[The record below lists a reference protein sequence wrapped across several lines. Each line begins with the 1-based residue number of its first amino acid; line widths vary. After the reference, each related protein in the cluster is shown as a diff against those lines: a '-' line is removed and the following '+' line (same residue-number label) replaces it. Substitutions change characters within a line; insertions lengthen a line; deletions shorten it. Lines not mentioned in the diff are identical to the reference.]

1 MGQAFVVY
9 YLRGGG
15 GLTLEDEGT
24 VRIEDI
30 EEEVQK
36 YHTDA
41 DLDLL
46 RRGYVFAAKV
56 HLGQERRS
64 GEPYLSHPLEVA
76 RILTKL
82 RMDESTLAAGLLH
95 DSVEDTF
102 TNIEE
107 VKKVFG
113 DEIANLVDGVTKISK
128 LSFSTREDRQA
139 ESLRKMV
146 LAMSKDIRVLLIKLA
161 DRLHNMRTLDPLEPQ
176 KKRAI
181 AQETLDIYAPL
192 AHRLGIAWIKWEFED
207 LALRYLE
214 PEIYK
219 DLVSRVAKKRKER
232 EGEISEVI
240 SILQGK
246 LREME
251 IKARITGRP
260 KHFYSIFKK
269 MRDQGRMFDE
279 IYDLTAIRVVTRS
292 VKDCYGALGI
302 VHTLWKPIPGRFKD
316 FIAMPKSNMYQSL
329 HTTVIG
335 PQGEPVEIQIRTEQM
350 HRTAEEGIAAHWRYK
365 EGKTRID
372 PSDKNFVWLRQLL
385 EWQQDLKDPKEFME
399 TVKVDL
405 FPEEVYVFTPKGDV
419 KELPRGATPIDFA
432 FSIHTDVGTHCT
444 GAKVNGKMVPLRY
457 ELRNGDIVQ
466 IIASPTHTPSKDWL
480 KIVKTPRAKSRI
492 KQWIKIEQRSRAVS
506 LGRDIC
512 EKEFRKYGRG
522 SAQIL
527 KSENLL
533 KVAERFG
540 FLSEEDLYAALGYGK
555 VSPRQIVSK
564 LLPAEELSR
573 LKEQEEAK
581 AKKAGRPLVP
591 RIEEG
596 IKIAGVEDVL
606 VRFSKCCNPLPG
618 DEIIGF
624 ITRGRGVSIHTLD
637 CPNVQQLMYDSERKI
652 KVEWDSDRKGSH
664 QVTIKVLIGRD
675 RPGVLAEITSAI
687 SSTNTNI
694 AQAEIK
700 VTEEKTGRNTFVLE
714 VSDLNQLKAAI
725 AAIQKVDGVIEV
737 ERVRAA

>member
-1 MGQAFVVY
+1 LAPTSGVP
-9 YLRGGG
+9 
-15 GLTLEDEGT
+15 

-36 YHTDA
+36 YHPGA

-56 HLGQERRS
+56 HQGQERRS

-76 RILTKL
+76 RILTQLK
-82 RMDESTLAAGLLH
+82 MDESTLTAGLLH
-95 DSVEDTF
+95 DAMEDTF
-102 TNIEE
+102 ATIEE
-107 VKKVFG
+107 VKEVFG
-113 DEIANLVDGVTKISK
+113 EEIANLVDGVTKISK

-161 DRLHNMRTLDPLEPQ
+161 DRLHNMRTLDPLEPE
-176 KKRAI
+176 KKRTI

-192 AHRLGIAWIKWEFED
+192 ANRLGIAWIKQEFED
-207 LALRYLE
+207 LALRHLE
-214 PEIYK
+214 PDIYE
-219 DLVSRVAKKRKER
+219 DLVSMVAKKRKER
-232 EGEISEVI
+232 EGEINEVV

-269 MRDQGRMFDE
+269 MRDQGRLFDE

-292 VKDCYGALGI
+292 IKDCYGALGI

-335 PQGEPVEIQIRTEQM
+335 PRGEPVEIQIRTEQM

-372 PSDKNFVWLRQLL
+372 PSDKSFVWLRQLL

-405 FPEEVYVFTPKGDV
+405 FPDEVYVFTPRGDV

-457 ELRNGDIVQ
+457 ELKNGDIVE
-466 IIASPTHTPSKDWL
+466 IIASPTHSPSKDWL
-480 KIVKTPRAKSRI
+480 KIVKTSRAKTKI
-492 KQWIKIEQRSRAVS
+492 KQWIKIEQRSRAIS

-512 EKEFRKYGRG
+512 EKETRKYGKG
-522 SAQIL
+522 STQIL

-533 KVAERFG
+533 KAAERFG
-540 FLSEEDLYAALGYGK
+540 FLNEEDLFAAVGYGK
-555 VSPRQIVSK
+555 VSPRQILSK
-564 LLPAEELSR
+564 ILPPEELPQ
-573 LKEQEEAK
+573 LKEPEEAK
-581 AKKAGRPLVP
+581 AKKPGRPLQP

-606 VRFSKCCNPLPG
+606 VKFSKCCNPLPG
-618 DEIIGF
+618 DEVVGF
-624 ITRGRGVSIHTLD
+624 ITRGRGVSIHTAD
-637 CPNVQQLMYDSERKI
+637 CPNAQQLMYDTERKI
-652 KVEWDSDRKGSH
+652 NVEWDSDRKGSH
-664 QVTIKVLIGRD
+664 QVKIIVLIGKD
-675 RPGVLAEITSAI
+675 RPGVLAEISSAI

-694 AQAEIK
+694 AQAEVK
-700 VTEEKTGRNTFVLE
+700 VTEERMGRNTFVLE

>member
-1 MGQAFVVY
+1 LAPTSGVP
-9 YLRGGG
+9 
-15 GLTLEDEGT
+15 

-36 YHTDA
+36 YHPGA

-56 HLGQERRS
+56 HQGQERRS

-76 RILTKL
+76 RILTQLK
-82 RMDESTLAAGLLH
+82 MDESTLTAGLLH
-95 DSVEDTF
+95 DAMEDTF
-102 TNIEE
+102 ATIEE
-107 VKKVFG
+107 VKEVFG
-113 DEIANLVDGVTKISK
+113 EEIANLVDGVTKISK

-161 DRLHNMRTLDPLEPQ
+161 DRLHNMRTLDPLEPE
-176 KKRAI
+176 KKRTI

-192 AHRLGIAWIKWEFED
+192 ANRLGIAWIKQEFED
-207 LALRYLE
+207 LALRHLE
-214 PEIYK
+214 PDVYE

-232 EGEISEVI
+232 EGEINEVV

-269 MRDQGRMFDE
+269 MRDQGRLFDE

-292 VKDCYGALGI
+292 IKDCYGALGI

-372 PSDKNFVWLRQLL
+372 PSDKSFVWLRQLL

-405 FPEEVYVFTPKGDV
+405 FPDEVYVFTPRGDV

-457 ELRNGDIVQ
+457 ELKNGDIVE
-466 IIASPTHTPSKDWL
+466 IIASPTHGPSKDWL
-480 KIVKTPRAKSRI
+480 KIVKTSRAKTKI
-492 KQWIKIEQRSRAVS
+492 KQWIKIEQRSRAIS

-512 EKEFRKYGRG
+512 EKEARKYGKG
-522 SAQIL
+522 STQIL

-533 KVAERFG
+533 KAAERFG
-540 FLSEEDLYAALGYGK
+540 FLNEEDLFAAVGYGK
-555 VSPRQIVSK
+555 VSPRQILSK
-564 LLPAEELSR
+564 ILPPEELPQ

-581 AKKAGRPLVP
+581 AKKPGRPLQP

-606 VRFSKCCNPLPG
+606 VKFSKCCNPLPG
-618 DEIIGF
+618 DEVVGF
-624 ITRGRGVSIHTLD
+624 ITRGRGVSIHTAD
-637 CPNVQQLMYDSERKI
+637 CPNAQQLMYDTERKI
-652 KVEWDSDRKGSH
+652 NVEWDSDRKGSH
-664 QVTIKVLIGRD
+664 QVKIIVLIGKD
-675 RPGVLAEITSAI
+675 RPGVLAEISSAI

-694 AQAEIK
+694 TQAEVK
-700 VTEEKTGRNTFVLE
+700 VTEERMGRNTFVLE

>member
-1 MGQAFVVY
+1 LS
-9 YLRGGG
+9 LRSGVP
-15 GLTLEDEGT
+15 

-36 YHTDA
+36 YHPEA

-56 HLGQERRS
+56 HQGQERRS

-76 RILTKL
+76 RILTQLK
-82 RMDESTLAAGLLH
+82 MDESTLTAGLLH
-95 DSVEDTF
+95 DAMEDTF
-102 TNIEE
+102 ATIEE
-107 VKKVFG
+107 VKELFG
-113 DEIANLVDGVTKISK
+113 EEIANLVDGVTKISK

-161 DRLHNMRTLDPLEPQ
+161 DRLHNMRTLDPLEPE
-176 KKRAI
+176 KKRTI

-192 AHRLGIAWIKWEFED
+192 ANRLGIAWIKQEFED

-214 PEIYK
+214 PDIYE

-232 EGEISEVI
+232 EGEINEVI

-260 KHFYSIFKK
+260 KHFYSIFRK
-269 MRDQGRMFDE
+269 MRDQGRLFDE

-292 VKDCYGALGI
+292 IKDCYGALGI

-372 PSDKNFVWLRQLL
+372 PSDKSFVWLRQLL

-405 FPEEVYVFTPKGDV
+405 FPDEVYVFTPKGDV

-432 FSIHTDVGTHCT
+432 FSIHTDVGTRCT

-457 ELRNGDIVQ
+457 ELKNGDIVE
-466 IIASPTHTPSKDWL
+466 IIASPTHSPSKDWL
-480 KIVKTPRAKSRI
+480 KIVKTSRARTKI
-492 KQWIKIEQRSRAVS
+492 KQWIKIEQRSRAIS

-512 EKEFRKYGRG
+512 EKEARKYGKG
-522 SAQIL
+522 STQIW

-540 FLSEEDLYAALGYGK
+540 FLSEEDLFAAVGYGK
-555 VSPRQIVSK
+555 VSPRQILSK
-564 LLPAEELSR
+564 ILPPEELPQ
-573 LKEQEEAK
+573 LKEPEEAK
-581 AKKAGRPLVP
+581 AKKPGRPLPP

-618 DEIIGF
+618 DEVVGF
-624 ITRGRGVSIHTLD
+624 ITRGRGVSIHTAD
-637 CPNVQQLMYDSERKI
+637 CPNAQQLMYDSERKI
-652 KVEWDSDRKGSH
+652 NVEWDSDRKGSH
-664 QVTIKVLIGRD
+664 QVKIIVLIGKD
-675 RPGVLAEITSAI
+675 RPGVLAEISSAI
-687 SSTNTNI
+687 FSTNTNI
-694 AQAEIK
+694 AQAEVK
-700 VTEEKTGRNTFVLE
+700 VTEERMGRNTFVLE

>member
-1 MGQAFVVY
+1 LPPESGVP
-9 YLRGGG
+9 
-15 GLTLEDEGT
+15 

-36 YHTDA
+36 YHPGP

-56 HLGQERRS
+56 HQGQERRS

-76 RILTKL
+76 KILTQLK
-82 RMDESTLAAGLLH
+82 MDESTLTAGLLH
-95 DSVEDTF
+95 DAVEDTF
-102 TNIEE
+102 ATIDE
-107 VKKVFG
+107 VKEVFG
-113 DEIANLVDGVTKISK
+113 EEIADLVDGVTKISK
-128 LSFSTREDRQA
+128 LSFSTQEDRQA

-161 DRLHNMRTLDPLEPQ
+161 DRLHNMRTLDPLEPV

-192 AHRLGIAWIKWEFED
+192 AHRLGIAWIKQEFED

-214 PEIYK
+214 PDIYS
-219 DLVSRVAKKRKER
+219 DLVSMVAKKRKER
-232 EGEISEVI
+232 EGEINEVI

-246 LREME
+246 LGEME
-251 IKARITGRP
+251 IEARITGRP

-269 MRDQGRMFDE
+269 MRDQDRLFDE

-292 VKDCYGALGI
+292 VRDCYGALGI

-405 FPEEVYVFTPKGDV
+405 FPDEVYVFTPKGDV

-457 ELRNGDIVQ
+457 ELRNGDIVE
-466 IIASPTHTPSKDWL
+466 IIAAPTHTPSKDWL
-480 KIVKTPRAKSRI
+480 KIVKTSRAKAKI
-492 KQWIKIEQRSRAVS
+492 KQWIRIEQRSRAIS

-512 EKEFRKYGRG
+512 EKEARRYGKG
-522 SAQIL
+522 STQIL
-527 KSENLL
+527 KSENLI
-533 KVAERFG
+533 KAAERIG
-540 FLSEEDLYAALGYGK
+540 FLNEEDLFAAVGYGK
-555 VSPRQIVSK
+555 VSPKQILSK
-564 LLPAEELSR
+564 ILPPEELPQ
-573 LKEQEEAK
+573 LKEKEPEEAK
-581 AKKAGRPLVP
+581 GKKPGRPLP
-591 RIEEG
+591 LRTEEG
-596 IKIAGVEDVL
+596 IKIAGVEDIL
-606 VRFSKCCNPLPG
+606 VKFSKCCNPLPG
-618 DEIIGF
+618 DEVVGF
-624 ITRGRGVSIHTLD
+624 ITRGRGVSIHTAD

-664 QVTIKVLIGRD
+664 QVKIVVLIGKD
-675 RPGVLAEITSAI
+675 RPGVLAEISSAI

-694 AQAEIK
+694 AQAEVK
-700 VTEEKTGRNTFVLE
+700 VTEERMGRNTFVLE

>member
-1 MGQAFVVY
+1 
-9 YLRGGG
+9 
-15 GLTLEDEGT
+15 
-24 VRIEDI
+24 
-30 EEEVQK
+30 
-36 YHTDA
+36 
-41 DLDLL
+41 
-46 RRGYVFAAKV
+46 
-56 HLGQERRS
+56 
-64 GEPYLSHPLEVA
+64 
-76 RILTKL
+76 
-82 RMDESTLAAGLLH
+82 
-95 DSVEDTF
+95 
-102 TNIEE
+102 
-107 VKKVFG
+107 
-113 DEIANLVDGVTKISK
+113 
-128 LSFSTREDRQA
+128 
-139 ESLRKMV
+139 
-146 LAMSKDIRVLLIKLA
+146 
-161 DRLHNMRTLDPLEPQ
+161 
-176 KKRAI
+176 
-181 AQETLDIYAPL
+181 
-192 AHRLGIAWIKWEFED
+192 
-207 LALRYLE
+207 
-214 PEIYK
+214 
-219 DLVSRVAKKRKER
+219 
-232 EGEISEVI
+232 
-240 SILQGK
+240 
-246 LREME
+246 ME

-269 MRDQGRMFDE
+269 MRDQDRLFDE

-350 HRTAEEGIAAHWRYK
+350 HSTAEEGIAAHWRYK

-405 FPEEVYVFTPKGDV
+405 FPDEVYVFTPKGDV

-457 ELRNGDIVQ
+457 ELRNGDIVE
-466 IIASPTHTPSKDWL
+466 IIAAPTHTPSKDWL
-480 KIVKTPRAKSRI
+480 KIVKTSRAKAKI
-492 KQWIKIEQRSRAVS
+492 KQWIKIEQRSRAIS

-512 EKEFRKYGRG
+512 EKEARKYGKG

-527 KSENLL
+527 KSENLI
-533 KVAERFG
+533 KAAERIG
-540 FLSEEDLYAALGYGK
+540 FLNEEDLFAAVGYGK
-555 VSPRQIVSK
+555 VSPKQILSK
-564 LLPAEELSR
+564 ILPPEELPQ
-573 LKEQEEAK
+573 LKEKELEEAK
-581 AKKAGRPLVP
+581 GKKAGRPLPP
-591 RIEEG
+591 RTEEG
-596 IKIAGVEDVL
+596 IKIAGVEDIL
-606 VRFSKCCNPLPG
+606 VKFSKCCNPLPG
-618 DEIIGF
+618 DEVVGF
-624 ITRGRGVSIHTLD
+624 ITRGRGVSIHTAD

-664 QVTIKVLIGRD
+664 QVKIVVLIGKD
-675 RPGVLAEITSAI
+675 RPGVLAEISSAI

-694 AQAEIK
+694 AQAEVK
-700 VTEEKTGRNTFVLE
+700 VTEERMGRNTFVLE

>member
-1 MGQAFVVY
+1 MP
-9 YLRGGG
+9 
-15 GLTLEDEGT
+15 LESGVP

-36 YHTDA
+36 YQPGG

-56 HLGQERRS
+56 HQGQERRS

-76 RILTKL
+76 RILTQLK
-82 RMDESTLAAGLLH
+82 MDEPTLTAGLLH
-95 DSVEDTF
+95 DAVEDTF
-102 TNIEE
+102 ATNEE
-107 VKKVFG
+107 VKEVFG
-113 DEIANLVDGVTKISK
+113 EEIANLVDGVTKISK
-128 LSFSTREDRQA
+128 LSFSTQEDRQA

-161 DRLHNMRTLDPLEPQ
+161 DRLHNMRTLDPLEPE

-181 AQETLDIYAPL
+181 SQETLDIYAPL
-192 AHRLGIAWIKWEFED
+192 AHRLGIAWIKQEFED

-214 PEIYK
+214 ADIYK
-219 DLVSRVAKKRKER
+219 DLVSKVAKKRKER
-232 EGEISEVI
+232 EGEINEVI

-246 LREME
+246 LTEMD

-260 KHFYSIFKK
+260 KNFYSIFKK
-269 MRDQGRMFDE
+269 MRDRGRLFDE
-279 IYDLTAIRVVTRS
+279 IYDLTAIRVVTLS

-335 PQGEPVEIQIRTEQM
+335 SQGEPVEIQIRTEQM

-405 FPEEVYVFTPKGDV
+405 FPDEVYVFTPKGDV

-457 ELRNGDIVQ
+457 ELRNGDIVE
-466 IIASPTHTPSKDWL
+466 IVASPTHTPSQDWL
-480 KIVKTPRAKSRI
+480 KIVKTSRAKTKI
-492 KQWIKIEQRSRAVS
+492 KQWIKIEQRSRAIS
-506 LGRDIC
+506 LGRAIC
-512 EKEFRKYGRG
+512 QKEARRYGKG
-522 SAQIL
+522 STQIL
-527 KSENLL
+527 KSENLIN
-533 KVAERFG
+533 VEERFG
-540 FLSEEDLYAALGYGK
+540 FLNEEDLFAAVGYGK
-555 VSPRQIVSK
+555 VSPKQIMSK
-564 LLPAEELSR
+564 ILPPEELPQ
-573 LKEQEEAK
+573 LKELEEAK
-581 AKKAGRPLVP
+581 GKKPGRPLQP

-596 IKIAGVEDVL
+596 IKIAGVEDIL
-606 VRFSKCCNPLPG
+606 VKFSKCCNPLPG
-618 DEIIGF
+618 DEVVGF
-624 ITRGRGVSIHTLD
+624 ITRGRGVSVHTAD
-637 CPNVQQLMYDSERKI
+637 CPNVQQLLYDSERKI

-664 QVTIKVLIGRD
+664 QVKIVVLIGKD
-675 RPGVLAEITSAI
+675 RPGVLAEISSAI

-694 AQAEIK
+694 AQAEVK
-700 VTEEKTGRNTFVLE
+700 VTEDRMGRNTFVLE

-725 AAIQKVDGVIEV
+725 AAIQKVDGVIDV

>member
-1 MGQAFVVY
+1 MPPESGVP
-9 YLRGGG
+9 
-15 GLTLEDEGT
+15 

-36 YHTDA
+36 YHPGP

-56 HLGQERRS
+56 HQGQERRS

-76 RILTKL
+76 KILTQLK
-82 RMDESTLAAGLLH
+82 MDESTLTAGLLH
-95 DSVEDTF
+95 DAVEDTF
-102 TNIEE
+102 ASIEE
-107 VKKVFG
+107 VKEVFG
-113 DEIANLVDGVTKISK
+113 EEIANLVDGVTKISK

-161 DRLHNMRTLDPLEPQ
+161 DRLHNMRTLDPLEPE

-192 AHRLGIAWIKWEFED
+192 AHRLGIAWIKQEFED
-207 LALRYLE
+207 LALCSLE
-214 PEIYK
+214 PDIYT

-232 EGEISEVI
+232 EGEINEVI

-269 MRDQGRMFDE
+269 MRDQDRLFDE

-405 FPEEVYVFTPKGDV
+405 FPDEVYVFTPKGDV

-457 ELRNGDIVQ
+457 ELRNGDIVE
-466 IIASPTHTPSKDWL
+466 IIAVPTHTPSKDWL
-480 KIVKTPRAKSRI
+480 KIVKTSRAKAKI
-492 KQWIKIEQRSRAVS
+492 KQWIRIEQRSRAIS

-512 EKEFRKYGRG
+512 EKEARRYGKG
-522 SAQIL
+522 STQIL
-527 KSENLL
+527 KSENLI
-533 KVAERFG
+533 KAAERIG
-540 FLSEEDLYAALGYGK
+540 FLNEEDLFAAVGYGK
-555 VSPRQIVSK
+555 VSPKQILSK
-564 LLPAEELSR
+564 ILPPEELPQ
-573 LKEQEEAK
+573 LKEKEPEEAK
-581 AKKAGRPLVP
+581 GKKPGRPLP
-591 RIEEG
+591 LRTEEG
-596 IKIAGVEDVL
+596 IKIAGVEDIL
-606 VRFSKCCNPLPG
+606 VKFSKCCNPLPG
-618 DEIIGF
+618 DEVVGF
-624 ITRGRGVSIHTLD
+624 ITRGRGVSIHTAD

-664 QVTIKVLIGRD
+664 QVKIVVLIGKD
-675 RPGVLAEITSAI
+675 RPGVLAEISSAI

-694 AQAEIK
+694 AQAEVK
-700 VTEEKTGRNTFVLE
+700 VTEERMGRNTFVLE